1 MNINW
6 FPGHM
11 KKTVEDIAKKAKIVD
26 FYIEIIDSRIPVSS
40 RNPLLKK
47 ILINKPGLL
56 ILNKQDLSE
65 LEQNYKWIKE
75 LSKGENI
82 AILYNSNKPN
92 VNKIIESSFE
102 LMADK
107 INKFKE
113 KGVELKTLR
122 AIIVGIPNSGK
133 STFINGISGRKSA
146 KTGNKPGITKTNQ
159 WIKLNPKLHLLD
171 TPGILWHKFEE
182 STALNLA
189 FTGAIKDDILDVETL
204 AVKFI
209 EKLAE
214 IKPEYLT
221 NRYGIEVEG
230 KMPLEIIEQIAKKR
244 GAILKNNVIDY
255 TKVANIVLDEFRKGK
270 LGPLTL
276 ERL

>member
-11 KKTVEDIAKKAKIVD
+11 KKTLEDIEKKSKITD

-47 ILINKPGLL
+47 ILANKPGLL

-65 LEQNYKWIKE
+65 LSQNTKWMKE
-75 LSKGENI
+75 LSKGGNI

-92 VNKIIESSFE
+92 VNKIVESSFE
-102 LMADK
+102 LMKDK
-107 INKFKE
+107 IDKFNE
-113 KGVELKTLR
+113 KGIELKTLR

-146 KTGNKPGITKTNQ
+146 KTGNKPGVTKTNQ

-189 FTGAIKDDILDVETL
+189 FTGAIKDEILDVETL
-204 AVKFI
+204 ALKFI
-209 EKLAE
+209 ENLVE

-221 NRYGIEVEG
+221 GRYGIEVQVRT
-230 KMPLEIIEQIAKKR
+230 PLEIMEQIGKKR
-244 GAILKNNVIDY
+244 GAILKNNIIDY
-255 TKVANIVLDEFRKGK
+255 TKVANMVLDEFRKGI

-276 ERL
+276 EKL

>member
-11 KKTVEDIAKKAKIVD
+11 KKTVEDIEKKSKITD

-47 ILINKPGLL
+47 ILVNKPGLF

-65 LEQNYKWIKE
+65 QDQNRKWMRE
-75 LSKGENI
+75 LSKDGNM

-92 VNKIIESSFE
+92 ANKIIEASFE
-102 LMADK
+102 LMKNKIDK
-107 INKFKE
+107 FNE
-113 KGVELKTLR
+113 KGVELNTLR

-146 KTGNKPGITKTNQ
+146 KTGNKPGVTKTNQ

-189 FTGAIKDDILDVETL
+189 FTGAIKDEILDVETIAL
-204 AVKFI
+204 KFI

-214 IKPEYLT
+214 IKPEYLSG
-221 NRYGIEVEG
+221 RYGIEVQN
-230 KMPLEIIEQIAKKR
+230 KTPLEMMEQIGKKR
-244 GAILKNNVIDY
+244 GAILKNNIIDY
-255 TKVANIVLDEFRKGK
+255 TKVANLVLDEFRKGV